1 MSKNLVER
9 GQIKKKTNKKLV
21 KAIKIQVTRKKD
33 MKHGTTDIKQ
43 VKSKNDFKTNLIF
56 KKSKHSLKPVKWSWT
71 INEWNA
77 MKTVEDLANIV
88 E

>member
-1 MSKNLVER
+1 
-9 GQIKKKTNKKLV
+9 
-21 KAIKIQVTRKKD
+21 